1 MKVQSCDRCDNC
13 RWACENHNNQ
23 PWLGARV
30 CGCERA
36 GVPCSICNAA
46 DVANWAHR
54 WFQTRPLSIRQSPG
68 GAASTVFAT
77 FSRRNTERSEF
88 ACEFNSKR
96 TQSDQ
101 GKKFHQRVYS
111 IHPVKPRW
119 ALPSGVSF
127 WHAMAWFKR
136 FYDPI
141 ILPDGR
147 ELRTYRD
154 AAEYIS
160 ALPKAEQDAADWL
173 IAMETLLLVAER
185 NAPEML
191 ARIAIVKALDRH
203 VKPT

>member
-1 MKVQSCDRCDNC
+1 
-13 RWACENHNNQ
+13 
-23 PWLGARV
+23 
-30 CGCERA
+30 
-36 GVPCSICNAA
+36 
-46 DVANWAHR
+46 
-54 WFQTRPLSIRQSPG
+54 
-68 GAASTVFAT
+68 
-77 FSRRNTERSEF
+77 
-88 ACEFNSKR
+88 
-96 TQSDQ
+96 
-101 GKKFHQRVYS
+101 
-111 IHPVKPRW
+111 
-119 ALPSGVSF
+119 
-127 WHAMAWFKR
+127 MAWFKR

-141 ILPDGR
+141 ILPDAR